1 MMSRANDDESGT
13 YVLVVDDDRG
23 IREAIVEILED
34 EGFAVK
40 TASDGDA
47 AIAQMRQAR
56 PAVVLLDLN
65 LPRVTG
71 DDVRKIQLAD
81 RSLRGIPTVVFSA
94 ADRLAERCADLAP
107 SEVLA
112 KPIRLAQ
119 LLAVVRRFCLP
130 LAVGA
135 RA

>member
-1 MMSRANDDESGT
+1 MSQASDDDSGT

-40 TASDGDA
+40 TANNGDA
-47 AIAQMRQAR
+47 AIAQMRQER

-107 SEVLA
+107 SDVLA
-112 KPIRLAQ
+112 KPVRLAQ
-119 LLAVVRRFCLP
+119 LLAVVRRFCVP
-130 LAVGA
+130 HVSGS
-135 RA
+135 RP